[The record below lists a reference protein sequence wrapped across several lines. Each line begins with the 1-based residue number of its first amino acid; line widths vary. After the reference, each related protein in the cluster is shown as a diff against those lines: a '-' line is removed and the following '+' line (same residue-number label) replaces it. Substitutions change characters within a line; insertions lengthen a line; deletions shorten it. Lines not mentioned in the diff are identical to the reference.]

1 MTTAI
6 ILVLI
11 GIGLHLYNSK
21 NEHYTSEENFSV
33 EFEKLWKEF
42 DIVFPNADELKDEI
56 PSQGKD
62 FDISSFYQMTETK
75 PYKNLSKQEQ
85 SQLVLYLQDWIDL
98 EQRYFKNSK
107 LESYIFYAAN
117 SSLLVALILFLR
129 YFL

>member
-21 NEHYTSEENFSV
+21 NEHYTYEENFSV

-42 DIVFPNADELKDEI
+42 DEVFPNADELKDEI

-75 PYKNLSKQEQ
+75 PYKNLSKKEQ
-85 SQLVLYLQDWIDL
+85 SLLVSYLQDWIDL
-98 EQRYFKNSK
+98 
-107 LESYIFYAAN
+107 
-117 SSLLVALILFLR
+117 
-129 YFL
+129 